1 MSSSPALVCSQRAW
15 LSAGLQLVTRVV
27 ASRGGVGNAVV
38 WSAVG
43 FSWPQVQVGDGHV
56 SERYRPDRTFIH
68 SKFRNLSFR
77 KVGSNF
83 SKFLPHVSKAWTENC
98 QDDGFPCYRGSV
110 DIHDLVAQRTDS
122 CVSTHPTKETLIPS
136 PWEQAEGRCLG
147 WCSDQDSNPQ
157 LTDPDFSTLTT
168 QPYRLFLRS
177 GRENNY
183 EATFRPYLLSSLLS
197 ITFCSFMA
205 KCCPMQFLLKVYIK
219 IVSTAQ

>member
-1 MSSSPALVCSQRAW
+1 MSSSPALVCSQTAW

-68 SKFRNLSFR
+68 SKFRNLS
-77 KVGSNF
+77 

-157 LTDPDFSTLTT
+157 LTDPDFSTLIT
-168 QPYRLFLRS
+168 QPYRLFF
-177 GRENNY
+177 GREGKIIMKRHLDP
-183 EATFRPYLLSSLLS
+183 TFSAVCSASLSVRSWQNVVQ
-197 ITFCSFMA
+197 CSF
-205 KCCPMQFLLKVYIK
+205 C
-219 IVSTAQ
+219 